1 MAAGELRVAPT
12 MHCSCPC
19 GELAG
24 RVARG
29 SHFLRTPVEYVVVRV
44 AQLVEET
51 SEQLPQIGV
60 VRLVLKPKRAAEV
73 EVCGKLT

>member
-1 MAAGELRVAPT
+1 
-12 MHCSCPC
+12 MHYSCSC

-29 SHFLRTPVEYVVVRV
+29 SHFLRTLVKYVVVCV

-51 SEQLPQIGV
+51 SEQLSQVGV
-60 VRLVLKPKRAAEV
+60 VWLVLKPK
-73 EVCGKLT
+73 

>member
-12 MHCSCPC
+12 VHCARPR

-73 EVCGKLT
+73 EVRGKLT